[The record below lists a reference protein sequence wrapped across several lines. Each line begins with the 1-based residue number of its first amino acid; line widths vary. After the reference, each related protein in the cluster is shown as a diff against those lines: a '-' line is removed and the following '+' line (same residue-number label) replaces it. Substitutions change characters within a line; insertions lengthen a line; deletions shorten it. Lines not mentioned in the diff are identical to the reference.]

1 MTQRRGRRS
10 VTSDEHRL
18 WRTAMK
24 EVKPIGGKPKPDEL
38 PDEQVRTLDPKD
50 ESPELP
56 TAELSPFARDRAKPS
71 SPRAKRMPPLA
82 HFDARRGK
90 RLAAGKLP
98 IDARIDLHGRTQ
110 SKARAAL
117 RAFLITAQSRGHRFV
132 KVITGKGGARD
143 PDEAPFDLYGQ
154 PRRGV
159 LRELVPAW
167 LAEPDLRAFVVSY
180 TTAGRGHGGS
190 GALYVQIR
198 SSKGREPAIR

>member
-1 MTQRRGRRS
+1 MTQRRERRS
-10 VTSDEHRL
+10 VTSDENRL

-38 PDEQVRTLDPKD
+38 SDDQAQTLDPKD
-50 ESPELP
+50 KRPELES
-56 TAELSPFARDRAKPS
+56 ADFSLSARDRAKPN
-71 SPRAKRMPPLA
+71 SPGSKPMPPLA
-82 HFDARRGK
+82 DFDLRRGK

-110 SKARAAL
+110 SEARALL
-117 RAFLITAQSRGHRFV
+117 RAFLITAQSRGHHFV

-143 PDEAPFDLYGQ
+143 NDEAPFDLYGR

-167 LAEPDLRAFVVSY
+167 LAEPDLRTFVVSY
-180 TTAGRGHGGS
+180 MTAGRGHGGS

-198 SSKGREPAIR
+198 SSKGRGPATR